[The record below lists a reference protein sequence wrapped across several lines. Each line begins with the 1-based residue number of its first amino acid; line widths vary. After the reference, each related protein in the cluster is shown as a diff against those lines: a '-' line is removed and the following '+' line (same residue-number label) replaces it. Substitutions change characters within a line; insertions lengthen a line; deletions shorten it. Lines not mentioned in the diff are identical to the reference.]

1 MASPYSYVPIR
12 EVPLTGNTPV
22 DSLLWPYKYEQ
33 SPGKPLNLSF
43 SFPYSNGSQAVWY
56 NDYGVKSEL
65 SFQPSALNA
74 TQQTAAR
81 NALQEW
87 ANVAN
92 ITFTEVADTAANVGD
107 IRFAFTG
114 ADRNIS
120 SAWAY
125 FPIAFPEAGD
135 VWLQSGRKAQP
146 NWSPGSWNFFLLLH
160 EIGHA
165 LGLKHPHEPELDS
178 WPQNPTVMP
187 KQLDSVRYTV
197 MSYSEPFSLSSATQN
212 RSAITTPMLYDI
224 AAIQHLY
231 GANMSYRAGN
241 DSYTF
246 NRTTAFATAI
256 WDAGGVDTIEISEL
270 GVGQT
275 LSLLAGTTSTLTLN
289 NGSTGSVSIAFGATI
304 ENAIGGSGAD
314 TITGNAAANDL
325 SGGGGRDVLTG
336 GGGDDI
342 LRGGAGTD
350 TALFNGPASGYS
362 WAQNPGGSW
371 TVTSALEGTD
381 TLYDIEWLQF
391 SNTRVQ
397 IGTAVNVIGGTP
409 GADRLTGTADE
420 DRFEGLAG
428 NDTLDGGGDNDIL
441 IGGAG
446 SDRLNGGDGFDTA
459 VYEAAVTVNLSRTSR
474 STGDARGDIYSSI
487 EAFEFGAGADTFLG
501 GKAADTAL
509 GGGGADVLT
518 GGGGNDTLNGGDGDD
533 IFTGGAGRDLLTGGA
548 GADRFVFAA
557 TRDLGDTIAD
567 FDASDVLQFAARA
580 FGRPGS
586 LVLGQTLIVDDTPAS
601 VLSRKATFLFDTDT
615 GVLSY
620 DRDGTGRAAAVTV
633 ATLTGVTT
641 LDASDFLF
649 V

>member
-1 MASPYSYVPIR
+1 
-12 EVPLTGNTPV
+12 
-22 DSLLWPYKYEQ
+22 
-33 SPGKPLNLSF
+33 
-43 SFPYSNGSQAVWY
+43 
-56 NDYGVKSEL
+56 
-65 SFQPSALNA
+65 LNA
-74 TQQTAAR
+74 TQQTAAS

-107 IRFAFTG
+107 IRLAFTG

-146 NWSPGSWNFFLLLH
+146 NWSPGSWNSFLLLH

-165 LGLKHPHEPELDS
+165 LGLKHLHEPELDS

-231 GANMSYRAGN
+231 GANMSYRARN

-256 WDAGGVDTIEISEL
+256 WDAGGVDTIEISDL

-362 WAQNPGGSW
+362 WVQNPGGSW
-371 TVTSALEGTD
+371 TVTSALVGTD
-381 TLYDIEWLQF
+381 TLHDIEWLQF

-428 NDTLDGGGDNDIL
+428 NDTL
-441 IGGAG
+441 
-446 SDRLNGGDGFDTA
+446 NGGT
-459 VYEAAVTVNLSRTSR
+459 
-474 STGDARGDIYSSI
+474 
-487 EAFEFGAGADTFLG
+487 
-501 GKAADTAL
+501 
-509 GGGGADVLT
+509 
-518 GGGGNDTLNGGDGDD
+518 
-533 IFTGGAGRDLLTGGA
+533 GRDLLTGGA
-548 GADRFVFAA
+548 GADRFVFASA
-557 TRDLGDTIAD
+557 SSLGDTIAD
-567 FDASDVLQFAARA
+567 YDAADLLQFAARA
-580 FGRPGS
+580 FGRPGA

-601 VLSRKATFLFDTDT
+601 VLSRKATLLFDTDS
-615 GVLSY
+615 GALSW
-620 DRDGTGRAAAVTV
+620 DRDGTGRAKAVTV

-641 LDASDFLF
+641 LDASDFVF